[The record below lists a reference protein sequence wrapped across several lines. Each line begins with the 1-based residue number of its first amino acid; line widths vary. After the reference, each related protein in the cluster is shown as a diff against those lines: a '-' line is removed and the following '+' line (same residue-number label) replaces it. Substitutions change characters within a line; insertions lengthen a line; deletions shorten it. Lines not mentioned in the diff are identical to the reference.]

1 MVTNLD
7 FLTQFTKGDK
17 AKMKKYIEMYL
28 DTAKQKME
36 VMNNSIATKEFETL
50 KVAAHTMKSQARYM
64 GISTVEAD
72 IVSLEYACSEL
83 TNIDSIPSL
92 VEKVNSILLQSTVEL
107 SEKIKTL

>member
-7 FLTQFTKGDK
+7 FLKTFTKGDA

-36 VMNNSIATKEFETL
+36 VMNQSLSTKDFESL

-64 GISTVEAD
+64 GISNVEAN
-72 IVSLEYACSEL
+72 IVSIEHACSEQQNL
-83 TNIDSIPSL
+83 DKLPDL
-92 VEKVNSILLQSTVEL
+92 VKEVCSVLSQSTVEL
-107 SEKIKTL
+107 AETIKTL

>member
-17 AKMKKYIEMYL
+17 AKMKKYIELYL
-28 DTAKQKME
+28 DTTKQKIE
-36 VMNNSIATKEFETL
+36 VMKNALKAKEYEAL

-72 IVSLEYACSEL
+72 IVSLEHTCSEQNNL
-83 TNIDSIPSL
+83 EQLPLL
-92 VEKVNSILLQSTVEL
+92 VEKVGNVLAQSIAEL
-107 SEKIKTL
+107 SEKVNAL